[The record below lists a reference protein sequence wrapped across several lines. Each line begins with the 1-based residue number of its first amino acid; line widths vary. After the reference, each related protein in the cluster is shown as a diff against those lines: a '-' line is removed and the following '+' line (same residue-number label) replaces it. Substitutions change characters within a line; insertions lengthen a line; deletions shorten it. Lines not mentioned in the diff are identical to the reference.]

1 MIEVKGLKKTYTPKK
16 GQPVRALDGVSLK
29 FPETGLVFIL
39 GKSGSG
45 KSTLLHIMG
54 GLDTADEGEIIIRGR
69 SSEHFSQSDFDSYRN
84 TYLGFIFQEYN
95 VLDEF
100 TVAANIG
107 LALELQGQKAT
118 DERVNAILKE
128 VDLEGLGARKPNE
141 LSGGQKQRVAI
152 ARALIKDPQIIMAD
166 EPTGALDSKT
176 GEQVFDTLKKLSA
189 TRLVIVVS
197 HDREFAEQYGDRVI
211 ELADGRV
218 IGDISKQTA
227 AGGADLPDVSVVG
240 DSFIRI
246 RRGAVLT
253 ENDLKLINAYLA
265 GKKTDTVIPI
275 EPAAEKEV
283 KKALRFEEGAEQ
295 ASTFAETDESK
306 IEVDTS
312 KGKEKLIRSRLP
324 FKNAFRMGASGLKHK
339 RVRLAFS
346 IILATLS
353 FAMFG
358 FADTAGSYS
367 PVNAI
372 IDTMEMQNVDYT
384 QLMIM
389 QGPEEE
395 SDYYYA
401 QSMGVTQSQING
413 LSERYGKDFRGVA
426 MSSFDFYEL
435 YESGVV
441 AYELR
446 WLKYVTEIT
455 QDLVEEMGWEWLAG
469 GLPGENE
476 IVLPERIYRVFE
488 KCGYNGGGTKKE
500 IRSPEDLVGLTVDGR
515 RVSGIVDTRFP
526 EKFDVLFENG
536 DAIYSEEYRERYN
549 EFYNSG
555 NTGYQS
561 CAFCGEGMVSQF
573 ANLGF
578 NGSMYSE
585 TTSLSFWIQSAF
597 GGFSADTALA
607 QDWQTAEN
615 GIVLPATD
623 VQALFPGFQPDF
635 ENIAAL
641 KAYSE
646 NWLSQENTVLLKVEA
661 EYSPNSSGSQEISL
675 EEREYRV
682 VGVICNRW
690 DSGTVYVPS
699 ATLSAWGVEQ
709 KYSSAIAPGILSE
722 RELREI
728 LSVKYSHPVNETF
741 IDVENAVVNSV
752 DSWDDTIRILA
763 DVLLYVGIGFAVFA
777 ALLMMNF
784 ISTSVAFK
792 KREIG
797 ILLAIGA
804 RSKDVFSVFF
814 WESLLI
820 TLINFALSVVLLAVA
835 VPFVNRAMSGAL
847 GMILLHF
854 GLRQVG
860 LILALAVVVAF
871 IGTFLPVY
879 RLAKKKPID
888 TIRDR

>member
-69 SSEHFSQSDFDSYRN
+69 SSAHFSQSDFDSYRN

-306 IEVDTS
+306 IVVDTS

-401 QSMGVTQSQING
+401 QSMGVTQSQLG
-413 LSERYGKDFRGVA
+413 EFSERYGKDFRGVE
-426 MSSFDFYEL
+426 MLSFDFYFEL
-435 YESGVV
+435 YDGE
-441 AYELR
+441 AIADQLR
-446 WLKYVTEIT
+446 RLTYVTEIT

-469 GLPGENE
+469 GLPVENE
-476 IVLPERIYRVFE
+476 IVLPDHIYRVFE
-488 KCGYNGGGTKKE
+488 KCGYNDGGTKKE
-500 IRSPEDLVGLTVDGR
+500 IRSPEDLVGLTVNGR

-526 EKFDVLFENG
+526 EKFDVLFEIDSDEVYTEKYSDLVNQL
-536 DAIYSEEYRERYN
+536 YSEK
-549 EFYNSG
+549 
-555 NTGYQS
+555 TGYQDVV
-561 CAFCGEGMVSQF
+561 FCGEGMISQF
-573 ANLGF
+573 SSFYF
-578 NGSMYSE
+578 NGNMDSE
-585 TTSLSFWIQSAF
+585 TASFWIQPVF

-709 KYSSAIAPGILSE
+709 TYSSAIAPGILSE

-797 ILLAIGA
+797 ILRAIGA